1 MAVRIRRRPRPWVV
15 IAGFMAIAMAAA
27 VVFGLNRP
35 LPTYLVAASTL
46 QPGAVLSESDF
57 EFVELDLGPISANY
71 AQAVPQGQTVVNLI
85 RAGELVPT
93 ISLRDYSPAGLTSIR
108 FMPASR
114 PASETIVGSHVAVW
128 QVVEVEEVPTSQLL
142 VARSLVV
149 AVDEAEGLFADN
161 TPELELQ
168 LYAEQATLV
177 MAALAA
183 DYPLFV
189 LPTP

>member
-1 MAVRIRRRPRPWVV
+1 MAVRIRRRPRPWVF

-27 VVFGLNRP
+27 VLVGLNRP

-46 QPGAVLSESDF
+46 QPGSVLSESDF
-57 EFVELDLGPISANY
+57 ELVELDLGPIAANY

-93 ISLRDYSPAGLTSIR
+93 ISLREYSPAGLTSIR

-114 PASETIVGSHVAVW
+114 PARETIVGSHVAVW

-183 DYPLFV
+183 DYPLFA